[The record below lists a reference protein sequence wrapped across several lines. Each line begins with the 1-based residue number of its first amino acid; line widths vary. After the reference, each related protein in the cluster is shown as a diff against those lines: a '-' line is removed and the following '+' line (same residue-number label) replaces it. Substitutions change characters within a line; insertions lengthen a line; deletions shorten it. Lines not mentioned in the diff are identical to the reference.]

1 MRPHKNNW
9 WVMKIY
15 EWELLPVCHPLAS
28 LVTIDILIVEMFLT
42 SDVIDFTWIHV

>member
-1 MRPHKNNW
+1 MNESSFQY
-9 WVMKIY
+9 VT
-15 EWELLPVCHPLAS
+15 PLAS